1 MFAAQLA
8 AMQAQ
13 LHALQAKISSLQ
25 PASAKQL
32 ADDHAGQQPLI
43 VPEPPA
49 TAPAAAAE
57 KFIDI
62 VFGFGSIIED
72 SSRSRSKDHETGRL
86 APGLSADVLVTDG
99 NPVTDLSAI
108 TRPVMVY
115 CRGNQASA

>member
-1 MFAAQLA
+1 MSESPEALAAQLA

-13 LHALQAKISSLQ
+13 LHALQAKVSSLQ

-43 VPEPPA
+43 VPVPPP

-57 KFIDI
+57 MKFIDI

-86 APGLSADVLVTDG
+86 APV
-99 NPVTDLSAI
+99 
-108 TRPVMVY
+108 R
-115 CRGNQASA
+115 CRAAWRGRSGGGQ